1 MEPGPSESSD
11 PKVALAATDRPLPLR
26 LATIDDE
33 RAPDGMACIGSFLGP
48 KLVARCVVPPDAA
61 AFLLER
67 GLFAEPVR
75 LALAA
80 REEPPGLQCQL
91 FALVDLPGDFFDAP
105 EGEEEE
111 EEGAAP
117 WADSL
122 PGAAYDRAI
131 QEETGA
137 PPAPGPEEE
146 ALAGPDDEGDEG
158 DEGDEEDEEE
168 LEDEDDD
175 DALENDADDAADG
188 PEEDVREDRQAAVFL
203 GQIVRFE
210 HDRKHPGDLALETM
224 DVLRTIVQG
233 DVSEVVDKVLEDLLG
248 EAGPP

>member
-1 MEPGPSESSD
+1 MEPGRSEPSD

-91 FALVDLPGDFFDAP
+91 FALVDLPGDFFDSP

-137 PPAPGPEEE
+137 PPEPRPAEE
-146 ALAGPDDEGDEG
+146 ALAGPGDEG
-158 DEGDEEDEEE
+158 DEADEDE
-168 LEDEDDD
+168 LEDDDE
-175 DALENDADDAADG
+175 DALEDEADEAAG
-188 PEEDVREDRQAAVFL
+188 PQEEDVREDRQAAVFL

-210 HDRKHPGDLALETM
+210 HDRKHPDDLALETM

-248 EAGPP
+248 EAGP

>member
-1 MEPGPSESSD
+1 MEPDLPESPEPPES
-11 PKVALAATDRPLPLR
+11 PVALAATDRPLPLR
-26 LATIDDE
+26 LATIEDE

-67 GLFAEPVR
+67 GLFAQPVR

-91 FALVDLPGDFFDAP
+91 FALVDLPGDFFEPA
-105 EGEEEE
+105 EEE
-111 EEGAAP
+111 EEGASP
-117 WADSL
+117 WADSV
-122 PGAAYDRAI
+122 PGTAYDRAI
-131 QEETGA
+131 QD
-137 PPAPGPEEE
+137 GPVPSAASDDDRED
-146 ALAGPDDEGDEG
+146 DDESDADDE
-158 DEGDEEDEEE
+158 DDEEE
-168 LEDEDDD
+168 DDEA
-175 DALENDADDAADG
+175 DA
-188 PEEDVREDRQAAVFL
+188 PHDRQAAVFL
-203 GQIVRFE
+203 GQIIRFE
-210 HDRKHPGDLALETM
+210 HDRKHPEDLALETM

>member
-137 PPAPGPEEE
+137 PPESRPAEE
-146 ALAGPDDEGDEG
+146 ALAGPDAEA
-158 DEGDEEDEEE
+158 DEEDEDE
-168 LEDEDDD
+168 LGDDED
-175 DALENDADDAADG
+175 DALEDEAEDASD
-188 PEEDVREDRQAAVFL
+188 PREEDVREDRQAAVFL

-210 HDRKHPGDLALETM
+210 HDRKHPDDLALETM

-248 EAGPP
+248 EAGP

>member
-1 MEPGPSESSD
+1 MAQENPPESSGPSDQPE
-11 PKVALAATDRPLPLR
+11 PAVALAATDRALPLR
-26 LATIDDE
+26 LAPIEDE
-33 RAPDGMACIGSFLGP
+33 RAPEGMACIGSFLGP

-67 GLFAEPVR
+67 GLFTQPVR

-91 FALVDLPGDFFDAP
+91 FALVDLPGDFFESP
-105 EGEEEE
+105 EEEDE
-111 EEGAAP
+111 AGSP
-117 WADSL
+117 WADSV

-131 QEETGA
+131 QEADA
-137 PPAPGPEEE
+137 PAEEPA
-146 ALAGPDDEGDEG
+146 AG
-158 DEGDEEDEEE
+158 
-168 LEDEDDD
+168 EDDD
-175 DALENDADDAADG
+175 GTDDEDESDG
-188 PEEDVREDRQAAVFL
+188 PEDRQAAVFL
-203 GQIVRFE
+203 GQIIRFD
-210 HDRKHPGDLALETM
+210 HDRKHPDDLALETM